1 MNNKELFARWFR
13 QATGNE
19 PYPFQIRFA
28 CETTLPELVD
38 VPMGMGKIAVEC
50 RDTHQHERLRLSGN

>member
-1 MNNKELFARWFR
+1 MSNRDEFTRWFR

-28 CETTLPELVD
+28 CEPIIQGVVQRESD
-38 VPMGMGKIAVEC
+38 QA
-50 RDTHQHERLRLSGN
+50 

>member
-1 MNNKELFARWFR
+1 MSDEDAFVRWFR

-28 CETTLPELVD
+28 CETTLLHFLEVTTTNKKADSCLNLIPHWMD
-38 VPMGMGKIAVEC
+38 
-50 RDTHQHERLRLSGN
+50 